1 MQPTN
6 ISYTELSNQELIQ
19 LSTQTLNTYNTICE
33 QNLDDV
39 YGNRV
44 EYNKTIKKLFTE
56 NIKRCKKKRTDILEL
71 SQLTLNLQM
80 LVYGKSLSIVDENQS
95 YKCNEMVYSLLSI
108 YFQHADGADN
118 VLTTASG
125 SNYKLQHNMLK
136 MIIEQLSMYED
147 YDEVESSYKQYCDDI
162 LSTWSST
169 MIADGKWDGIV
180 EEEASS
186 RREVIDLYRRRFLG
200 WGVR

>member
-19 LSTQTLNTYNTICE
+19 LSMQTLNTYNTICE

-95 YKCNEMVYSLLSI
+95 YKCNEMVYSMLSI

-118 VLTTASG
+118 MLATTSG

-147 YDEVESSYKQYCDDI
+147 YDEIESSYKQYCDDI

-169 MIADGKWDGIV
+169 MSADGNWDGIA
-180 EEEASS
+180 EEETAS